1 MAVIRALVLL
11 LAAALPCLGF
21 VRGGSRTGDVS
32 PGRLPLVCAAWTREI
47 GPIYP
52 KTDVGPRAPL
62 RMVDIKRDRPNISL
76 KTPVIYTPTFVLAEQ
91 GREVGR
97 IEGYA
102 GDQFFWGQLEN
113 LMQQLPPG
121 SSSDLSTNLSPAGTN
136 ERSEPKP

>member
-1 MAVIRALVLL
+1 MHMVRALILL
-11 LAAALPCLGF
+11 VVAGLLSASAAAATELVMFRRDGCPWCL
-21 VRGGSRTGDVS
+21 
-32 PGRLPLVCAAWTREI
+32 AWTREI
-47 GPIYP
+47 GPIYG
-52 KTDVGPRAPL
+52 KTDVGHRAPL
-62 RMVDIKRDRPNISL
+62 RMVDINRDRPGISL
-76 KTPVIYTPTFVLAEQ
+76 KTPIIYTPTFVLAEQ

-121 SSSDLSTNLSPAGTN
+121 SSSDLSTRGTN

>member
-1 MAVIRALVLL
+1 MQVMRAVVLL
-11 LAAALPCLGF
+11 AVAAVVAASSAAA
-21 VRGGSRTGDVS
+21 TE
-32 PGRLPLVCAAWTREI
+32 LVMFRRDGCPWCAAWAREI

-52 KTDVGPRAPL
+52 KTDVGRRAPL
-62 RMVDIKRDRPNISL
+62 RMVDIKRDRPNIAL

-121 SSSDLSTNLSPAGTN
+121 SSSDLSAREPD
-136 ERSEPKP
+136 ERSERKP